1 MNTVML
7 STRRAIGAR
16 VSSLRVTAAAGAVAV
31 FTLLLVGPWSA
42 PATADTKSY
51 PPSSGCNTSVQLSS
65 DRSTVVVNGTG
76 FAADSAVSIGVKSG
90 GSAQTTTNSSGSFS
104 QTIALGSDGSGPV
117 TSTGEG
123 CTSVT
128 DIDLATAA
136 DPAANAG
143 STSNG
148 LLASTGAQVGAGVL
162 FATVLLAGGTVLTR
176 LGRSR
181 KV

>member
-1 MNTVML
+1 
-7 STRRAIGAR
+7 
-16 VSSLRVTAAAGAVAV
+16 
-31 FTLLLVGPWSA
+31 
-42 PATADTKSY
+42 
-51 PPSSGCNTSVQLSS
+51 
-65 DRSTVVVNGTG
+65 VNGTG
-76 FAADSAVSIGVKSG
+76 FAADSTVSITVKAG

-117 TSTGEG
+117 TSTGKG
-123 CTSVT
+123 CTSVS
-128 DIDLATAA
+128 DIELATAA

-162 FATVLLAGGTVLTR
+162 FATLLLAGGTVLTR